1 MLSGMNCIEAI
12 GMGETVS
19 AHIATPEQADLKM
32 ISYSLIS
39 ASVFAPGS
47 VIERLC
53 PYLAGSASIVI
64 YSPYQHVL
72 AQTLKTMK
80 EKPEFLAPNLTE
92 SWMRKYQVFPGRT
105 HPEMQTSGTGGYL
118 LHATYV
124 CVLRPHPDQHDV
136 LMRPCANSFPNHE
149 AGWLTAASVRKRNRQ
164 NEREKS
170 KKAKL
175 AQEGD
180 QAGAGTSAVSDSKT
194 AEAAPPSAPN
204 SLITGYVRVPQVSLD
219 IAGPFCN
226 DWLNI

>member
-1 MLSGMNCIEAI
+1 
-12 GMGETVS
+12 
-19 AHIATPEQADLKM
+19 
-32 ISYSLIS
+32 
-39 ASVFAPGS
+39 
-47 VIERLC
+47 
-53 PYLAGSASIVI
+53 
-64 YSPYQHVL
+64 
-72 AQTLKTMK
+72 
-80 EKPEFLAPNLTE
+80 
-92 SWMRKYQVFPGRT
+92 
-105 HPEMQTSGTGGYL
+105 MQTSGSGGYL

-124 CVLRPHPDQHDV
+124 WVSRLNSDQYV
-136 LMRPCANSFPNHE
+136 GLTRSRANSFPNHE

-170 KKAKL
+170 KKAKM

-180 QAGAGTSAVSDSKT
+180 GAGAGTSAVVDSKT